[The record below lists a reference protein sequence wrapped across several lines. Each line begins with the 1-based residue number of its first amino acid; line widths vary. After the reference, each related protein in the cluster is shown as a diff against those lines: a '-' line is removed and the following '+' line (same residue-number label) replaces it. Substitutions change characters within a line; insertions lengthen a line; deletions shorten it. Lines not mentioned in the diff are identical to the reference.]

1 MVERRSPSS
10 IVKKSTSCR
19 KHTVPSNY
27 RARLEDLS
35 VITRDILKADGLQ
48 EMLRLTAG
56 AANHVVHGCAGIAIY
71 GRSAAWDA
79 KTNEA
84 IAEHISENVNIS
96 HFKNESFYNM
106 LVKEKHSVC
115 LKGKFFTDA
124 STRQTLFHK
133 RPTFRS
139 LVGVPLLTNDGSDIQ
154 GAILV
159 DSGKCG
165 NFGRKDVELLDRLAG
180 FVAPVLRTLEVLPR
194 SQTSET
200 ETNFSTTISQ
210 NKSEYR
216 KLADQLDSLIVNLD
230 ENGRIVYVN
239 DYTLKLFGYSQEKVF
254 KQDVRKI
261 YSPEKQL
268 GRIRSK
274 NEFA

>member
-1 MVERRSPSS
+1 MAERRSPSS

-56 AANHVVHGCAGIAIY
+56 AASHVVHGCAGIAIY
-71 GRSAAWDA
+71 GKSAAWDA
-79 KTNEA
+79 KTDEA

-124 STRQTLFHK
+124 SMRQTLFHK

-139 LVGVPLLTNDGSDIQ
+139 LVGVPLLTNDKSDIQ
-154 GAILV
+154 EPYLLTVENAVISAEKIWNCSADLPGLWLRYYVRLRFYPGRGQAKRKRIFPQPFPRINQNT
-159 DSGKCG
+159 G
-165 NFGRKDVELLDRLAG
+165 N
-180 FVAPVLRTLEVLPR
+180 LRTN
-194 SQTSET
+194 S
-200 ETNFSTTISQ
+200 
-210 NKSEYR
+210 
-216 KLADQLDSLIVNLD
+216 IV
-230 ENGRIVYVN
+230 
-239 DYTLKLFGYSQEKVF
+239 
-254 KQDVRKI
+254 
-261 YSPEKQL
+261 
-268 GRIRSK
+268 
-274 NEFA
+274 